1 MDVCPRVSV
10 LWCSVSVEALRQAD
24 PPAKES

>member
-10 LWCSVSVEALRQAD
+10 LWCPVSCVGRGLA
-24 PPAKES
+24 SG